1 MTTTSGPRVARPWTV
16 SRSAGWKAPTPP
28 ACHPAQFGETSR
40 QAPAGRGTVEGR
52 ALGTKRRGRRA
63 GVDRTMAKQVD
74 DGTPRSN
81 PAAGTPRPS
90 AFHHLPVM
98 CDEVL
103 AVLSSGPP
111 GIVLDATVGGG
122 GHAAAI
128 LAANPDMSL
137 VGLDCD
143 DAALTAAAKRLEQF
157 GDRVVL
163 HRSAF
168 GDLAGVM
175 DAVGVERISG
185 FLFDLGVSSP
195 QLDHVERGFSYREA
209 GPLDMRMD
217 RRQRLT
223 AAEVVNGYEE
233 AELARILHRHAD
245 ERHARR
251 IARTVVAARPVA
263 DTARLA
269 ELVREAIPAPARRR
283 GGHPAKR
290 TFQAIRIEVNGELD
304 QLAGALDEA
313 VRRLVPGGMGVVLSY
328 HSGEDRIVKERF
340 DRAATGGCACPPRLP
355 CVCGA
360 TPMATLARRASRT
373 PDVDEVAGNP
383 RAASARLRSLERIV
397 GTVGPR

>member
-1 MTTTSGPRVARPWTV
+1 
-16 SRSAGWKAPTPP
+16 
-28 ACHPAQFGETSR
+28 
-40 QAPAGRGTVEGR
+40 
-52 ALGTKRRGRRA
+52 
-63 GVDRTMAKQVD
+63 
-74 DGTPRSN
+74 
-81 PAAGTPRPS
+81 
-90 AFHHLPVM
+90 
-98 CDEVL
+98 
-103 AVLSSGPP
+103 
-111 GIVLDATVGGG
+111 
-122 GHAAAI
+122 
-128 LAANPDMSL
+128 
-137 VGLDCD
+137 
-143 DAALTAAAKRLEQF
+143 
-157 GDRVVL
+157 
-163 HRSAF
+163 
-168 GDLAGVM
+168 M
-175 DAVGVERISG
+175 DAVGVECISG

-195 QLDHVERGFSYREA
+195 QLDHAERGFSYREA

-340 DRAATGGCACPPRLP
+340 DRAATGGCVCPPRLT

-360 TPMATLARRASRT
+360 KPKVILPRRAGRT
-373 PDVDEVAGNP
+373 PGVDEAADNP
-383 RAASARLRSLERIV
+383 RAASARLRSLERIS
-397 GTVGPR
+397 GTVGS